1 MFRKMLYLTSD
12 LISLTFTSLTMVS
25 MKSNSPSSIVNILS
39 IPSPMSLK
47 CVKVETFSPPYFNS
61 FLTQKIRSQEEGY
74 GKQQQMQIFQ
84 LSSSGETPGWFWSLL
99 LSEKH
104 FYLKRKNFIKSYIL
118 FWKIFTYSWNA
129 CDCNHKDSACPY

>member
-1 MFRKMLYLTSD
+1 MLYLTSD

-47 CVKVETFSPPYFNS
+47 YVKVETFSPPYFNS

-84 LSSSGETPGWFWSLL
+84 LSSSGETQG
-99 LSEKH
+99 
-104 FYLKRKNFIKSYIL
+104 
-118 FWKIFTYSWNA
+118 
-129 CDCNHKDSACPY
+129 